1 MSTMPIFKKIKFL
14 HGQNRMEH
22 EGNIPHAIEYFESG
36 INRNLYALV
45 QNRFA
50 WMNEFIV
57 STDVGLEVGCGAGF
71 SKQFI
76 NAKNFK
82 ICDFSDYE
90 FLDY

>member
-1 MSTMPIFKKIKFL
+1 MK
-14 HGQNRMEH
+14 H
-22 EGNIPHAIEYFESG
+22 EGNIPNAIGCFGSG

-57 STDVGLEVGCGAGF
+57 STDVDLEVGCGAGF

-76 NAKNFK
+76 KAK
-82 ICDFSDYE
+82 
-90 FLDY
+90 FLNYLIFRTMSS